1 MNNTYLY
8 VIGGWNLTY
17 LNEVHRLKVD
27 AEPSPGAWEQIEGMR
42 AARYSSIFVRLKSLE
57 LDRYR
62 VVAISNERTLDI
74 KPAVFFFFLL
84 NAYRG

>member
-62 VVAISNERTLDI
+62 VVAISNE
-74 KPAVFFFFLL
+74 
-84 NAYRG
+84 

>member
-42 AARYSSIFVRLKSLE
+42 AARFSSTVYIGFLADLAHFVHRHEKVL
-57 LDRYR
+57 
-62 VVAISNERTLDI
+62 
-74 KPAVFFFFLL
+74 
-84 NAYRG
+84 